1 PERADRDAHL
11 RPGRSRAPR
20 PQIHEDR
27 LAGAGGALM
36 AARVRKGDRVVV
48 ISGDDKGKQGKV
60 VRVIPERSMV
70 VVEGINLVKK
80 HLAATPQRPGGI
92 LEVEAP
98 MHASKVM
105 PLDPTT
111 GKRTRVRN

>member
-1 PERADRDAHL
+1 
-11 RPGRSRAPR
+11 
-20 PQIHEDR
+20 
-27 LAGAGGALM
+27 M
-36 AARVRKGDRVVV
+36 ARIRKGDRVVV

-98 MHASKVM
+98 LAASKVM
-105 PLDPTT
+105 PLDPET
-111 GKRTRVRN
+111 GKLTRVLYQSKDGKKVRIAKSGAEIVGET